1 MEKLKWTLDK
11 LTVHHEP
18 GLTNAELMLTNDDL
32 QPVDPQRRQWR
43 WLNYIAFWIAD
54 SLNINTWM
62 ISSSMIVAGLSWW
75 QAWICVWIGYFIA
88 ACFVCLTG
96 RIGAVYHISFP
107 VTARASFGIWGS
119 LWPVINRVVMAII
132 WYGVQ
137 GYIGGECV
145 TVMISAIWPS
155 YRNLPNTIPSGAGV
169 TTQGF
174 VSFFLFWLGSLPA
187 LWFPVHKI
195 RHLFTVKAFYSP
207 IAAIAFFAWAIS
219 RANGIGPIVHQPAT
233 IKGGALGW
241 EIVKGIM
248 SCIGNFAALIMNDP
262 DFSRFARTPK
272 DALWS
277 QLFTIPIGFG
287 ITSFIGIIVS
297 SSASVIYGQEVWN
310 PLTLLD
316 MFLNDASSGQRF
328 GIFIIALGFT
338 LAQLGTNIS
347 ANSVS
352 AGTDLTALLPRYL
365 NIRRGSYICAA
376 ISLAMC
382 PWKLVASSNQFT
394 TYLSA
399 YSLFLSAI
407 AGPMIV
413 DYYIIRRGYLDIRA
427 LYSARKTDPYYYNYG
442 FSWRAYT
449 SYIAGILMN
458 IVGFVGQVGPEVP
471 VGAQYIYNINYFSGF
486 IVSGGMYW
494 ILCTLFPIPAT
505 SDKWNEVD
513 IDELSEFTVAYG
525 QEVPDEEN
533 SPRYGDRRSISDS
546 LPGDDQKKLSIAS
559 KRV

>member
-1 MEKLKWTLDK
+1 MDRIRWALDK
-11 LTVHHEP
+11 LAVAHEP
-18 GLTNAELMLTNDDL
+18 GLTNAQLMLTNDDL
-32 QPVDPQRRQWR
+32 RPVEPERRQWT
-43 WLNYIAFWIAD
+43 WLNYVAFWIAD

-62 ISSSMIVAGLSWW
+62 ISSSMIIAGLSWW

-88 ACFVCLTG
+88 AMFVCLTG
-96 RIGAVYHISFP
+96 RIGAVYHTSFP
-107 VTARASFGIWGS
+107 VTVRASFGIWGS
-119 LWPVINRVVMAII
+119 FWPVINRVVMAII

-155 YRNLPNTIPSGAGV
+155 YKNLPNTMPSGAGV
-169 TTQGF
+169 TTKDF

-187 LWFPVHKI
+187 LWFPVHKV
-195 RHLFTVKAFYSP
+195 RHLFTVKAIYSP

-219 RANGIGPIVHQPAT
+219 RAHGIGPIIKQPNTVHGSTLAWQVVT
-233 IKGGALGW
+233 
-241 EIVKGIM
+241 GIM
-248 SCIGNFAALIMNDP
+248 TCIGNFAALIMNDP

-297 SSASVIYGQEVWN
+297 SSASVIYGTEVWS

-316 MFLNDASSGQRF
+316 MFLDGASSGQRF

-352 AGTDLTALLPRYL
+352 AGTDLTALMPRYL

-382 PWKLVASSNQFT
+382 PWKLVTGSSEFT

-407 AGPMIV
+407 AGPMIC
-413 DYYIIRRGYLDIRA
+413 DYYVVRRGYLDIKG
-427 LYSARKTDPYYYNYG
+427 LYSARTTDPYYYTYG

-449 SYIAGILMN
+449 AYFCGILIN
-458 IVGFVGQVGPEVP
+458 IVGFVGQVGPKVP
-471 VGAQYIYNINYFSGF
+471 IGAQYIYNINYFSGF
-486 IVSGGMYW
+486 IVSGGAYW
-494 ILCTLFPIPAT
+494 ILCYFFPIPAT

-513 IDELSEFTVAYG
+513 IDYEDVSFAYG
-525 QEVPDEEN
+525 QEVIDGENTTGYEE
-533 SPRYGDRRSISDS
+533 RRSISDS
-546 LPGDDQKKLSIAS
+546 LPSDDQKGLSSASRKL
-559 KRV
+559 